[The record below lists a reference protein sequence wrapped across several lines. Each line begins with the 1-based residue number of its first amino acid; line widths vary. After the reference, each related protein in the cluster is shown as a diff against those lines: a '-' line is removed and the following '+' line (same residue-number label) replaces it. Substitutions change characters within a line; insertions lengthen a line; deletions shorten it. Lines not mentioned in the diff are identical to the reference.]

1 MRPAPPAGTKRPFV
15 PRAVL
20 AAPGFPW
27 ASRRWPVAS
36 APARRGGAGINHGSS
51 RARRHRRKRPGC
63 AKAFAGRILAHATR
77 PRICEIFA
85 GRGEIAPPQLT
96 LRFRNNC
103 RAPRILSLLS
113 PGARTPPPTDFP
125 HVATAGTARK
135 GDPEPNLQLVHKG
148 RLCGHPFS
156 GRPPSLF
163 SFPDSWHR
171 AMPLDYGS
179 NRPRFPPRLSWLRLV
194 AVGIPFHS

>member
-27 ASRRWPVAS
+27 ASRRWPAAS

-51 RARRHRRKRPGC
+51 RARRYRRKRPGC

-77 PRICEIFA
+77 PRICDTFA
-85 GRGEIAPPQLT
+85 GKGEIAPPQLT

-103 RAPRILSLLS
+103 RAPRTLFLALARRANPSAHGLSSCGDGWRLFQERSPPATQDEPQGSLVSGTPLL
-113 PGARTPPPTDFP
+113 
-125 HVATAGTARK
+125 
-135 GDPEPNLQLVHKG
+135 
-148 RLCGHPFS
+148 
-156 GRPPSLF
+156 
-163 SFPDSWHR
+163 
-171 AMPLDYGS
+171 PLLAIS
-179 NRPRFPPRLSWLRLV
+179 VPIVVWTRR
-194 AVGIPFHS
+194 